1 MEVSVIVEGP
11 CDIIILSQ
19 SLTLKLIE
27 NIEPLKC
34 ILAEYF
40 LDYSL
45 NSSALFL
52 NHLLI
57 S

>member
-11 CDIIILSQ
+11 CDIIIVSQ